1 MSQWDKHTRFF
12 SRVDALK
19 ELNDLKFAIEAL
31 AKLVGTPGSFEN
43 ENAKNIVTGLRA
55 RIEYLHRSFELCL
68 AAPNPS
74 WQIPKGPFEAQGV
87 PQKGE
92 SIMEV
97 ARRQIEASKRDA
109 DRHPYIPPE
118 QKFTDGRGDPCDAH
132 GNPLPFGS

>member
-55 RIEYLHRSFELCL
+55 RIEYLHRSFELL
-68 AAPNPS
+68 IDHHQRAPVVPPEFF
-74 WQIPKGPFEAQGV
+74 PKAPFEAQGA

-97 ARRQIEASKRDA
+97 ARRQIEAGKQDA
-109 DRHPYIPPE
+109 DRHPYVPE
-118 QKFTDGRGDPCDAH
+118 GRRRME
-132 GNPLPFGS
+132 